1 MIQFRQFSEALQSSL
16 KKCYEKLDQVKS
28 EVFTQLNTTK
38 EDLKER
44 ISDLDKVYQEQ
55 MEEMN
60 NGIEAVRILAR
71 DSVNTKEK
79 ELTDLVDRNMT
90 KI

>member
-44 ISDLDKVYQEQ
+44 ISDLDKVY
-55 MEEMN
+55 
-60 NGIEAVRILAR
+60 
-71 DSVNTKEK
+71 
-79 ELTDLVDRNMT
+79 
-90 KI
+90 

>member
-1 MIQFRQFSEALQSSL
+1 
-16 KKCYEKLDQVKS
+16 
-28 EVFTQLNTTK
+28 
-38 EDLKER
+38 
-44 ISDLDKVYQEQ
+44 

-79 ELTDLVDRNMT
+79 ELTDLVDKNMT
-90 KI
+90 KIQTWVDENIE